1 MNKDLLIEALY
12 IAKDD
17 FDFDGEHEKAD
28 AIGSYIKE
36 IANG

>member
-1 MNKDLLIEALY
+1 MNKELLIEALH

-17 FDFDGEHEKAD
+17 FDFDGEHEKAE

-36 IANG
+36 ISNG